1 MTTMN
6 TDVTTTSHTT
16 TWIGLDVSKDTIEVC
31 LLRENGKAHFKQFA
45 NTSGGHTKL
54 LRWTQHL
61 DEDGASHFCM
71 EATGS
76 YSNAVALFLA
86 EAEQKV
92 SVMNPA
98 RIHFFAR
105 SQGQGN
111 KTDKADARII
121 AVFCRKEHP
130 ELWRA
135 AAPEV
140 RELAA
145 LMRRYHAVQDLLAQE
160 KNRLQ
165 VPSQPKAVLTSIKGI
180 VRCLEK
186 EVERLKKQIREHF
199 KAHDNLKRDAKLL
212 QSIPG
217 VGEITAWDVL
227 SELPDISQFDSAQ
240 AVAAYAG
247 LSPREHRSGSSIHKK
262 TRLSKQG
269 NARLRKAMYFPAVNA
284 LTWNPIVKAHYERLV
299 AAGKIRMVALAAAM
313 RKMLMICYGV
323 LKHQQPFQ
331 EDWKS
336 QPKMPSTCPLT
347 T

>member
-1 MTTMN
+1 MTT
-6 TDVTTTSHTT
+6 TTTHST
-16 TWIGLDVSKDTIEVC
+16 TWIGLDVSKDSIEVC
-31 LLRENGKAHFKQFA
+31 LLRESGKAHFKQFP
-45 NTSGGHTKL
+45 NTASGHAKL

-61 DEDGASHFCM
+61 DENGASHFCM

-86 EAEQKV
+86 EAGQKV
-92 SVMNPA
+92 SVLNPA

-121 AVFCRKEHP
+121 ALFCRKEHP
-130 ELWRA
+130 DVWRA
-135 AAPEV
+135 VAPEV

-145 LMRRYHAVQDLLAQE
+145 LMRRYHAVQDLLVQE
-160 KNRLQ
+160 KNRMQ
-165 VPSQPKAVLTSIKGI
+165 VPSQPKAVLTSIKRAI
-180 VRCLEK
+180 RFLEK
-186 EVERLKKQIREHF
+186 EIDGLKQQIRAHF
-199 KAHDNLKRDAKLL
+199 KSHDSLKRDAELL

-217 VGEITAWDVL
+217 VGEITAWDIL
-227 SELPDISQFDSAQ
+227 SELPDVSQFDSAQ

-247 LSPREHRSGSSIHKK
+247 LAPREHRSGTTILKK

-269 NARLRKAMYFPAVNA
+269 HARLRKAVYFPAVNA
-284 LTWNPIVKAHYERLV
+284 LKWNPLVKAHYERLR
-299 AAGKIRMVALAAAM
+299 AAGKMKMVALAAAM
-313 RKMLMICYGV
+313 RKILMICYGV

-331 EDWKS
+331 EDWQS
-336 QPKMPSTCPLT
+336 QPKILSAYPLT

>member
-1 MTTMN
+1 
-6 TDVTTTSHTT
+6 
-16 TWIGLDVSKDTIEVC
+16 LDVSKDTIDVC
-31 LLRENGKAHFKQFA
+31 LLRENGKTHFKQFS
-45 NTSGGHTKL
+45 NTSPGHAKL
-54 LRWTQHL
+54 LRWVQHL
-61 DEDGASHFCM
+61 DENGFIHFCM

-76 YSNAVALFLA
+76 YSREVALFLA

-92 SVMNPA
+92 SVINPA

-111 KTDKADARII
+111 KTDKADARMI
-121 AVFCRKEHP
+121 ALFCRKEQP

-140 RELAA
+140 RQLAA
-145 LMRRYHAVQDLLAQE
+145 LMRRYHAVQDLLVQE

-165 VPSQPKAVLTSIKGI
+165 APAQPKAVLKSIQST
-180 VRCLEK
+180 VRFLEK
-186 EVERLKKQIREHF
+186 EVERLKKQLREHF
-199 KAHDNLKRDAKLL
+199 NNHHSLKRDAQLL

-217 VGEITAWDVL
+217 VGELTAWDIL
-227 SELPDISQFDSAQ
+227 AELPDVQQFDSAQ

-247 LSPREHRSGSSIHKK
+247 LAPREHRSGTSVFKK

-284 LTWNPIVKAHYERLV
+284 LTWNPLVKAHYERLR
-299 AAGKIRMVALAAAM
+299 AAGKLRMVALAAAM

-331 EDWKS
+331 EDWHS
-336 QPKMPSTCPLT
+336 QSKVPSHCLLT

>member
-1 MTTMN
+1 MN
-6 TDVTTTSHTT
+6 TPIASCTAYT
-16 TWIGLDVSKDTIEVC
+16 TWIGMDVSKDTIEVC
-31 LLRENGKAHFKQFA
+31 LLRESGKMHFKQFS
-45 NTSGGHTKL
+45 NEESGHLKL
-54 LRWTQHL
+54 LRWAQHL
-61 DEDGASHFCM
+61 APDTTIHFCL

-76 YSNAVALFLA
+76 YSNSLALFLA
-86 EAEQKV
+86 EAEQAV

-121 AVFCRKEHP
+121 ALFCRQEQP

-140 RELAA
+140 RELVA
-145 LMRRYHAVQDLLAQE
+145 LVRRYHAVQDLLVQE

-165 VPSQPKAVLTSIKGI
+165 APAQPKAVLSSLKIT
-180 VRCLEK
+180 VRFLEK
-186 EVERLKKQIREHF
+186 EVERLKKQIRQHF
-199 KAHDNLKRDAKLL
+199 NNHDGLKHDAKLL
-212 QSIPG
+212 QTIPG
-217 VGEITAWDVL
+217 IGELTAWDIL
-227 SELPDISQFDSAQ
+227 AELPDVGQFDSAQ

-247 LSPREHRSGSSIHKK
+247 LAPREHRSGSSVFKK

-269 NARLRKAMYFPAVNA
+269 NARLRKALYFPAVNA
-284 LTWNPIVKAHYERLV
+284 LTWNPVVKAHYDRLR

-331 EDWKS
+331 TDWQY
-336 QPKMPSTCPLT
+336 QPRPPAICPLT

>member
-1 MTTMN
+1 MTTTAAVCTN
-6 TDVTTTSHTT
+6 
-16 TWIGLDVSKDTIEVC
+16 WIGLDVSKDSIEAC
-31 LLRENGKAHFKQFA
+31 LLRESGKAHFKQFP
-45 NTSGGHTKL
+45 NTASGHTKL

-61 DEDGASHFCM
+61 VSDSASHFCM

-86 EAEQKV
+86 EAGQKV
-92 SVMNPA
+92 SVLNPA

-105 SQGQGN
+105 CQGQSN

-130 ELWRA
+130 DLWRA
-135 AAPEV
+135 VAPEV
-140 RELAA
+140 RELAS
-145 LMRRYHAVQDLLAQE
+145 LMRRYHAVQDLLTQE
-160 KNRLQ
+160 KNRFQ
-165 VPSQPKAVLTSIKGI
+165 VPSQSKAVLTSIKRAI
-180 VRCLEK
+180 RFLEK
-186 EVERLKKQIREHF
+186 EIDGLKKQLREHL
-199 KAHDNLKRDAKLL
+199 KAHDNLKRDAQLL

-217 VGEITAWDVL
+217 IGEITAWDL
-227 SELPDISQFDSAQ
+227 LAELPDISQFDSAQ

-284 LTWNPIVKAHYERLV
+284 LTWNPLIKAHYERLV

-313 RKMLMICYGV
+313 RKMLMLCYGV

-331 EDWKS
+331 EDWLS
-336 QPKMPSTCPLT
+336 QQKILSTGPLAT
-347 T
+347 

>member
-1 MTTMN
+1 MN
-6 TDVTTTSHTT
+6 TTNTTATT
-16 TWIGLDVSKDTIEVC
+16 ATTATWIGLDVSKDTIDVC
-31 LLRENGKAHFKQFA
+31 LLRENGKTHFKQFA
-45 NTSGGHTKL
+45 NDHSGHARL
-54 LRWTQHL
+54 LRWVQHL
-61 DEDGASHFCM
+61 DEDGTSHFCL

-76 YSNAVALFLA
+76 YSLAVALFLA
-86 EAEQKV
+86 EAEQRV
-92 SVMNPA
+92 SVINPA

-121 AVFCRKEHP
+121 ALFCRKEQP

-140 RELAA
+140 RELVA
-145 LMRRYHAVQDLLAQE
+145 LVRRYHAVQDLLTQE

-165 VPSQPKAVLTSIKGI
+165 APSQPKAVLSSLKTT
-180 VRCLEK
+180 VRFLEK

-199 KAHDNLKRDAKLL
+199 NQHDGLQRDAQLL

-217 VGEITAWDVL
+217 VGELTAWDIL
-227 SELPDISQFDSAQ
+227 AEMPDVSQFDSAQ

-247 LSPREHRSGSSIHKK
+247 LSPREHRSGSSVFKK

-269 NARLRKAMYFPAVNA
+269 NARLRKAVYFPAVNA
-284 LTWNPIVKAHYERLV
+284 LTWNPLVKAHYERLR

-313 RKMLMICYGV
+313 RKILMICYGV

-331 EDWKS
+331 VDWHS
-336 QPKMPSTCPLT
+336 QQKMSSTCPLT